1 MNRTDYDRY
10 SMLKMGDGTLE
21 PQPFVEISI
30 SPSDKYEYWN
40 LGFSR
45 YDKLS
50 QKYYG
55 SPFFDFLIALANP
68 EHLNEFDIP
77 DDSLIRIPFPL
88 NRVKSEY
95 EARIGFL
102 IS

>member
-1 MNRTDYDRY
+1 MARKDYDRY
-10 SMLKMGDGTLE
+10 YALKMGDGTLE

-30 SPSDKYEYWN
+30 SPTDKYEYWN

-50 QKYYG
+50 EKYYG
-55 SPFFDFLIALANP
+55 SPFYDCLIMMANP

-88 NRVKSEY
+88 NRAKSEY
-95 EARIGFL
+95 EARIDFL
-102 IS
+102 TS